1 MKTFQTTANYTAY
14 LHPKAGLIVQYTRKD
29 GGAIMRPD
37 HPQFEEYVNAFEESI
52 DTHEA
57 DSLCKALLA

>member
-1 MKTFQTTANYTAY
+1 MKTFQTTANYIAC
-14 LHPKAGLIVQYTRKD
+14 LHSRAGLIVQSSRTKK
-29 GGAIMRPD
+29 GVQMRPD
-37 HPQFEEYVNAFEESI
+37 HPQFEDYVNAFEGVI